1 MATQAILVPYPYYGK
16 AFGGDRSNPKRAHL
30 LPDLEVLTL
39 GYKAK
44 QIPPQGSRIAVLAL
58 AIVANADRL

>member
-44 QIPPQGSRIAVLAL
+44 QIPP
-58 AIVANADRL
+58 